1 MTPGARV
8 AAAAAILDTIR
19 GGTPA
24 EMALTRWARA
34 SRFAGSKDRAAVR
47 DHVFDALRRWRS
59 CAALGGGESGRA
71 RMIGLL
77 RGEGIDPATLF
88 TGDGHAPAPLSP
100 AEDAAGAQPQG
111 LDALDLPDWL
121 WPLWQNSLGEAAEAC
136 AETLRHR
143 APVMLRVN
151 TARMPRA
158 DARQALAD
166 AGIEAVE
173 AAIAPTALVVTEGA
187 RRIAQSTP
195 FLDGL
200 VELQDGASQASI
212 CELPDVTV
220 GNILDFCAG
229 GGGKALAMAAR
240 FGCAVTAH
248 DAAPGRMKDIPA
260 RAARAGARIA
270 CADMAGVQAGA
281 PYGLVLTDVP
291 CSGGGAWRR
300 APEGKWALTRQRL
313 DELNHVQ
320 DAILDQAAGLVVPG
334 GALAYATCS
343 VLDCENRDRITAFL
357 ARSPGWRIMHERRWL
372 PSQEGDGFFLCVL
385 EKDDGQKQL

>member
-59 CAALGGGESGRA
+59 CAVLGGGESGRA

-77 RGEGIDPATLF
+77 RGEGTDPATLF

-100 AEDAAGAQPQG
+100 AEDAAGAPPQG

-121 WPLWQNSLGEAAEAC
+121 WPLWQDSLGEAAEAC

-151 TARMPRA
+151 TARMPREA
-158 DARQALAD
+158 ARQALAD
-166 AGIEAVE
+166 AGIVTVE
-173 AAIAPTALVVTEGA
+173 AAIAPTALIVTEGA
-187 RRIAQSTP
+187 RRIAQSAP
-195 FLDGL
+195 FLEGL

-220 GNILDFCAG
+220 EKILDFCAG

-240 FGCAVTAH
+240 FGRAVTAH
-248 DAAPGRMKDIPA
+248 DAAPDRMKDIPA

-270 CADMAGVQAGA
+270 RADMAAVQAAA

-291 CSGGGAWRR
+291 CSGSGAWRR
-300 APEGKWALTRQRL
+300 APEGKWALTAARL
-313 DELNHVQ
+313 ADLTASQ
-320 DAILDQAAGLVVPG
+320 DAILDRAAGLVAPEG
-334 GALAYATCS
+334 WLAYTTCS
-343 VLDCENRDRITAFL
+343 VLDCENRGRIDAFL
-357 ARSPGWRIMHERRWL
+357 NRHPGWSLSRDRRWL
-372 PSQEGDGFFLCVL
+372 PGPEGDGFYLSVL
-385 EKDDGQKQL
+385 ARH